1 MREDPMPP
9 SAEELATDDAA
20 EAFVP
25 GKGEGESGMD
35 AADIEEGSNAGEE
48 AVEMDCLRTDRNA
61 SDADAAMVDV
71 GRRCSARPRV
81 CAGKRP
87 NEWKRVVAQRRRVD
101 GWKLG

>member
-25 GKGEGESGMD
+25 GRGEGESGME

-48 AVEMDCLRTDRNA
+48 AEEMDCLRTDRNA
-61 SDADAAMVDV
+61 SDADAAMVAA
-71 GRRCSARPRV
+71 ARPRV
-81 CAGKRP
+81 YA
-87 NEWKRVVAQRRRVD
+87 E
-101 GWKLG
+101 